1 MPAQYKDVC
10 NYVCMYV
17 CMYLCTDAMCCIVFC
32 GVGKQV
38 VEEAPST
45 SAHRL
50 CWSVVIVVIV
60 VLVVVVGVVVV
71 VVYADQPWNHR
82 AAPEIQEAIF
92 LFYSNSKTWQKLTFD
107 TTIMSTTAISTLA
120 FRW

>member
-1 MPAQYKDVC
+1 MLHCVLWSRD
-10 NYVCMYV
+10 
-17 CMYLCTDAMCCIVFC
+17 L
-32 GVGKQV
+32 QV

-71 VVYADQPWNHR
+71 VVYADQPWDHR

-107 TTIMSTTAISTLA
+107 TTIRTTTAISTLA